1 MTRLRD
7 TGWTGRAVS
16 RLRGADA
23 GVAGPAA
30 APVPAAPRRAGP
42 RRPATR
48 LYVAGGLLGLIV
60 LLGILAPLISPH
72 PPNAVDLL
80 NRVRP
85 PVWMDGGDWR
95 FILGTDP
102 LGRDLLSR
110 CLHGIRTS
118 FAIATLGLIFS
129 ACLGIALGLVSG
141 FAGGWVD
148 RVIMMIVD
156 VFISLPNLLLMLC
169 GIALLGTE
177 TWVLVVMIGLVKW
190 EGYARIVRG
199 QVLYLRELGY
209 VEASRVLGASPLRI
223 MLRHILPNLA
233 SPLIVVITLNFPG
246 VLLMEA
252 GLSFL
257 GVGVQPPT
265 ASLGRMIGDGRNYLV
280 NSWWIALMPALVV
293 VAVALLFQLFGDAL
307 RDRVDERADG

>member
-1 MTRLRD
+1 MTLSPSPTARRPLPFPLP
-7 TGWTGRAVS
+7 TS
-16 RLRGADA
+16 RLFWTSAMLA
-23 GVAGPAA
+23 GII
-30 APVPAAPRRAGP
+30 
-42 RRPATR
+42 
-48 LYVAGGLLGLIV
+48 LLGA
-60 LLGILAPLISPH
+60 LAPLVSPYD
-72 PPNAVDLL
+72 PDAVDLL
-80 NRVRP
+80 KRSAP
-85 PVWMDGGDWR
+85 PAWLGGGSAAHP
-95 FILGTDP
+95 LGTDQ

-110 CLHGIRTS
+110 CFYGIRTS
-118 FAIATLGLIFS
+118 FAIATLGLLFS
-129 ACLGIALGLVSG
+129 AVLGIGLGLVSG
-141 FAGGWVD
+141 FAGGWID
-148 RVIMMIVD
+148 RIIMTVVD

-209 VEASRVLGASPLRI
+209 VEASRVLGSGPGRI

-233 SPLIVVITLNFPG
+233 SPLIVIITLSFPG

-265 ASLGRMIGDGRNYLV
+265 ASLGRMIGDGRDHLV
-280 NSWWIALMPALVV
+280 NRWWIAIMPSLCIVLIT
-293 VAVALLFQLFGDAL
+293 LLFQIIGDAL
-307 RDRVDERADG
+307 RDRIDEWSNV